1 MNAVIYARYS
11 SDSQREESIEGQIRE
26 CTEFAEKNDMVVIEH
41 YIDRAFSAKT
51 DDRPD
56 FQRMIKDSEKH
67 KFDVVI
73 VWKLDRFA
81 RNRYDS
87 ANNKRILRKNG
98 VKVVSATEQIADGS
112 VGILMES
119 ILEGY
124 AEFYSAELSEK
135 IRRGQTENALKGKTN
150 GGGVPFGY
158 VLNSEQRLAINPT
171 TAPIV
176 LEIFQRYA
184 NGETKKEIAADL
196 TGRGIKTKAGN
207 DFVPNSFNKILSNR
221 KYIGEFKYKE
231 IVLPDIVPAIIPV
244 ELFEAVQKRLEKNH
258 RAPGRF
264 KAKEEYLLTTK
275 LFCGKCESMMVGESG
290 TGKSGAKHY
299 YYKCASAKRKRGC
312 DKKAIKKDYIEN
324 LVVKETTEKILRD
337 DVIERIADEII
348 AIQGQPNPTL
358 LALQKQLDETEKG
371 IENFLKA
378 IEQGIITESTKQRL
392 DELEKEKAELQ
403 IAIQKEELSKSLLT
417 KDGIIQYI
425 NKFKYGDKDS
435 IEYKRNIIDNFV
447 NAVYVF
453 DDHLIIV
460 FNCKAGTKRVRLSK
474 ASELSGSNVNAQS
487 PPKQNACRQ
496 TGVFLLQYKTTHL
509 KGGFINF
516 VIY

>member
-67 KFDVVI
+67 KFEIVI

-87 ANNKRILRKNG
+87 ANNKRILKKNG

-158 VLNSEQRLAINPT
+158 VLDSEQRLAVNPA

-196 TGRGIKTKAGN
+196 ANRGIKTKAGN
-207 DFVPNSFNKILSNR
+207 SFVPNSFNKILSNR
-221 KYIGEFKYKE
+221 KYIGEFKYKD
-231 IVLPDIVPAIIPV
+231 IVLPDIVPAIVPV
-244 ELFEAVQKRLEKNH
+244 ELFETVQKRLEKNH

-312 DKKAIKKDYIEN
+312 DKKAIKKDFIEN
-324 LVVKETTEKILRD
+324 LVVKETTDKILRD
-337 DVIERIADEII
+337 DVIERIADEIMS
-348 AIQGQPNPTL
+348 IQGQPNSTL
-358 LALQKQLDETEKG
+358 LALQKQLEETNKG

-378 IEQGIITESTKQRL
+378 IQQGIITESTKKRL

-425 NKFKYGDKDS
+425 NKFKYGDKAS

-453 DDHLIIV
+453 DDYLIIV
-460 FNCKAGTKRVRLSK
+460 FNCKAGTKRVSLST
-474 ASELSGSNVNAQS
+474 ASELSGSDVNAQS
-487 PPKQNACRQ
+487 PPKKTVRPKGWAVFVLVYIGGRQNRP
-496 TGVFLLQYKTTHL
+496 LLTS
-509 KGGFINF
+509 
-516 VIY
+516 

>member
-67 KFDVVI
+67 KFEIVI

-184 NGETKKEIAADL
+184 NG
-196 TGRGIKTKAGN
+196 
-207 DFVPNSFNKILSNR
+207 
-221 KYIGEFKYKE
+221 
-231 IVLPDIVPAIIPV
+231 
-244 ELFEAVQKRLEKNH
+244 
-258 RAPGRF
+258 
-264 KAKEEYLLTTK
+264 
-275 LFCGKCESMMVGESG
+275 
-290 TGKSGAKHY
+290 
-299 YYKCASAKRKRGC
+299 
-312 DKKAIKKDYIEN
+312 
-324 LVVKETTEKILRD
+324 
-337 DVIERIADEII
+337 
-348 AIQGQPNPTL
+348 
-358 LALQKQLDETEKG
+358 
-371 IENFLKA
+371 
-378 IEQGIITESTKQRL
+378 
-392 DELEKEKAELQ
+392 
-403 IAIQKEELSKSLLT
+403 
-417 KDGIIQYI
+417 
-425 NKFKYGDKDS
+425 
-435 IEYKRNIIDNFV
+435 
-447 NAVYVF
+447 
-453 DDHLIIV
+453 
-460 FNCKAGTKRVRLSK
+460 
-474 ASELSGSNVNAQS
+474 
-487 PPKQNACRQ
+487 
-496 TGVFLLQYKTTHL
+496 
-509 KGGFINF
+509 
-516 VIY
+516 